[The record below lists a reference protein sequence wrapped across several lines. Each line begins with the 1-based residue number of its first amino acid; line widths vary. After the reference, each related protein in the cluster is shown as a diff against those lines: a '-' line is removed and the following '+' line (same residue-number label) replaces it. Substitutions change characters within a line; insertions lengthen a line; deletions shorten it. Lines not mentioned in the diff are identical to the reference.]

1 MFSLVKQ
8 FFRQVVPGVIR
19 PLHVLW
25 NEIIGFIF
33 ISLAVIA
40 IFRTYS
46 FYREAAQDEGQ
57 GIKMLFSGGF
67 ALIMLYFGL
76 TSFWRARKIG
86 KAS

>member
-8 FFRQVVPGVIR
+8 FFKQVVPGVIK

-33 ISLAVIA
+33 ISMAVIG
-40 IFRTYS
+40 IFRTYK
-46 FYREAAQDEGQ
+46 FYGEAAVDEGQ